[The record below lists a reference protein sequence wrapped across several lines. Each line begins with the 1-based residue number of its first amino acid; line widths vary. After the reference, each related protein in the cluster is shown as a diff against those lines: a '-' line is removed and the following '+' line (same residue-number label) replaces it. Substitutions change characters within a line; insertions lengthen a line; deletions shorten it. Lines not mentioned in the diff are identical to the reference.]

1 MESFL
6 IEYNNR
12 IIGVYS
18 TFEQA
23 ELFIL
28 SCLQNNL
35 INGNINILTYK
46 TNSCYYINRKEYSTE
61 NKKSIIEKKVI
72 EENKIPDKV
81 IDYNDPN
88 IIEINKK
95 KIELQHNINILKQK
109 KERLEELKTVYN
121 NDIKLFEMF
130 SENKTNNPTFEIPEL
145 FIEKYKV
152 MEKLNNEN
160 NLNWESFY
168 KEYKHDNNYYDYFAE
183 NEYEKEFNVVSD
195 NDISEE
201 LDLETDS
208 ETDSSIN

>member
-23 ELFIL
+23 ELFVL

-46 TNSCYYINRKEYSTE
+46 TNSCYYVNRKEYSTQ
-61 NKKSIIEKKVI
+61 NKKPITEKKVI

-81 IDYNDPN
+81 IDYNDPT

-95 KIELQHNINILKQK
+95 KIELQHNINLLKQK
-109 KERLEELKTVYN
+109 KEKLEELKTVYN

-130 SENKTNNPTFEIPEL
+130 SENKNINPTFEIPEL
-145 FIEKYKV
+145 FVEKYKV

-168 KEYKHDNNYYDYFAE
+168 KEYKHDNNYNDYFGE
-183 NEYEKEFNVVSD
+183 NEYENDFIVSSE
-195 NDISEE
+195 NDITEE

-208 ETDSSIN
+208 DTESSIN